1 MSSGFYLTSGILY
14 LNLGCEVM
22 YVLFNRMQAQKVDME
37 KGIFPSSNLGN
48 RILSDIVKK
57 MFMTSFVENIL
68 KPQTPISIPTF

>member
-1 MSSGFYLTSGILY
+1 MSSGFYLTPGIFY

-37 KGIFPSSNLGN
+37 KGTFPSSNLGN